1 MAQQL
6 EKAQIAALAGG
17 IASRGPIDVL
27 FNPAEYTHEIS
38 NNFQETSLPG
48 LSNPIL
54 QFVNGQTQVL
64 SMELLFDRW
73 TDRSGPSVAE
83 RVRQLAD
90 LLAIDSKLHAPPPVE
105 FSWGTFSFKAV
116 IESLSQRYTMFD
128 SDGTPVRATVSVS
141 FKQYRPLSEQLEN
154 PRLESADKTKI
165 RVLEGELWELA
176 AAEYGDPGLWR
187 LLARENRIANPRLVP
202 KGSQLIVPPRDSTD
216 EAQRA

>member
-6 EKAQIAALAGG
+6 EKAQIKALAGG
-17 IASRGPIDVL
+17 VKDAGPIDVL

-64 SMELLFDRW
+64 SMELLFDQW
-73 TDRSGPSVAE
+73 TDRSGPNVTE
-83 RVRQLAD
+83 RVKRLAD
-90 LLAIDSKLHAPPPVE
+90 LLAIDPQLHAPPPVE

-116 IESLSQRYTMFD
+116 IESLSQRFTMFD
-128 SDGTPVRATVSVS
+128 ADGTPVRATVSVS

-154 PRLESADKTKI
+154 PRLESSDKTKV
-165 RVLEGELWELA
+165 RELDGGLWALA
-176 AAEYGDPGLWR
+176 NAEYGNPNAWR
-187 LLARENRIANPRLVP
+187 LIARENRIPNPRLVP
-202 KGSQLIVPPRDSTD
+202 QGTSLVVPPRVSED

>member
-6 EKAQIAALAGG
+6 EKAQITALAGSV
-17 IASRGPIDVL
+17 ASVGPIDVL

-64 SMELLFDRW
+64 SMELLFDQW
-73 TDRSGPSVAE
+73 TDREEANVTE
-83 RVRQLAD
+83 RVKQLAD
-90 LLAIDSKLHAPPPVE
+90 LLLIDPELHAPPPVE

-116 IESLSQRYTMFD
+116 IESLSQRFTMFD
-128 SDGTPVRATVSVS
+128 ADGTPVRATVSIS

-154 PRLESADKTKI
+154 PRLESSDKTKL
-165 RVLEGELWELA
+165 RPLVGSLWALA
-176 AAEYGDPGLWR
+176 AQEYGDPNEWR
-187 LLARENRIANPRLVP
+187 RIARENRIPNPRLIP
-202 KGSQLIVPPRDSTD
+202 QGDALIVPPKTNDGT
-216 EAQRA
+216 QRT